1 MRTWDGPESFQ
12 TTRWTLVLKASG
24 ADQDPAEALSELCTR
39 YWYPVYAFVRRS
51 GHDREAARDLTQSF
65 FTKLL
70 EKDYVAGADRERGRF
85 RTFLLAS
92 LKHFSANEWD
102 HGNALKRGVCV
113 THVGID
119 FEDGDVAYARQ
130 FAADGT
136 PEDSYDRS
144 WALHQIDRILELLR
158 IEMLDAGHE
167 FRHERLQGF
176 LTGEARGLRYR
187 EVADELG
194 MTEGAVKVAVHRMR
208 VRFGELLRSEV
219 AQTLEDP
226 ADVDQEIRDL
236 FAALGA
242 V

>member
-1 MRTWDGPESFQ
+1 M
-12 TTRWTLVLKASG
+12 
-24 ADQDPAEALSELCTR
+24 
-39 YWYPVYAFVRRS
+39 
-51 GHDREAARDLTQSF
+51 
-65 FTKLL
+65 
-70 EKDYVAGADRERGRF
+70 
-85 RTFLLAS
+85 
-92 LKHFSANEWD
+92 
-102 HGNALKRGVCV
+102 